1 MISHAD
7 LAHLR
12 FADFLPEG
20 SELSD
25 EEHYEWMNGLW
36 RYEGIGFSWF
46 GAPMDGPGGT
56 ACFELF
62 ADEVS
67 SETMRRIMNKVGL
80 PIAFGM
86 SRAQVEAVL
95 GAPFATSS
103 HSDDRVTLEF
113 LTSDA
118 EAYYLCCT
126 VLHEGGL
133 VFFSLLRGDLYRKYS
148 GSR

>member
-1 MISHAD
+1 MISHSD
-7 LAHLR
+7 LASLH

-20 SELSD
+20 SELSAED
-25 EEHYEWMNGLW
+25 HYEWMNGLW

-46 GAPMDGPGGT
+46 GAPMDEPGHT

-62 ADEVS
+62 ADEVHPL
-67 SETMRRIMNKVGL
+67 TMSRIMNKVGL

-86 SRAQVEAVL
+86 SRVQVEAVL
-95 GAPFATSS
+95 GEPFATSS
-103 HSDDRVTLEF
+103 YSDDRVTLEIM
-113 LTSDA
+113 TSGS
-118 EAYYLCCT
+118 EAYYLSCT

-133 VFFSLLRGDLYRKYS
+133 VFFSLLRGDLYRKYN